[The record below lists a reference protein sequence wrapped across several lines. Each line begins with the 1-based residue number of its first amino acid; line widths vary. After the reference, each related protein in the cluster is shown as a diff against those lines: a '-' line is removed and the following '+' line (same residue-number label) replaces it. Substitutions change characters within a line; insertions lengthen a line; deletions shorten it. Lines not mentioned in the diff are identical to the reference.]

1 MRELGARDRARLS
14 RGGFRRMPHGA
25 WILQNAGMLYAPP
38 KTNMRLSRPPPLR
51 NLRAF
56 CIAARHCSFKIAA
69 DELFLTP
76 SAVSHQMKEL
86 EETLGVRLFE
96 RKTRALELTTAGHT
110 LRDEVAPLLDALD
123 RSLAQFTRRHRRKS
137 LRMLLPPFF
146 ASELLVPRLATFCAA
161 HPDIDIQI
169 DTSDPHPRSHP
180 PTSDVSVLLADEPP
194 PGMNAA
200 KLFSLR
206 LAAVCAREKATDVMR
221 LGREVFRE
229 TALIVH
235 RPRPFAWA
243 SWAHEVGLDAPEPK
257 NIIELDSMFSVVR
270 AAERGLGVALVPTA
284 LCGAWFETGALVR
297 IFPIELALSDAY
309 FLVSRPRDSE
319 KPEVMA
325 ITDWALEEF
334 RSLER

>member
-1 MRELGARDRARLS
+1 
-14 RGGFRRMPHGA
+14 
-25 WILQNAGMLYAPP
+25 
-38 KTNMRLSRPPPLR
+38 MRLSRPPPLR

-110 LRDEVAPLLDALD
+110 LHDEVAPLLDALD
-123 RSLAQFTRRHRRKS
+123 RSLAQFTRRHRRRS
-137 LRMLLPPFF
+137 LRIVLPPFF
-146 ASELLVPRLATFCAA
+146 ASELFVPRLATFCTA

-169 DTSDPHPRSHP
+169 DTSDPHPTLHP
-180 PTSDVSVLLADEPP
+180 PTSDVSIILAEGPP
-194 PGMNAA
+194 PAGLNAA
-200 KLFSLR
+200 KLFSLK
-206 LAAVCAREKATDVMR
+206 LAAVCAKEQAPEVVR
-221 LGREVFRE
+221 LGREVFRQ

-243 SWAHEVGLDAPEPK
+243 NWAQEVGLEAPEPK
-257 NIIELDSMFSVVR
+257 NIIELDSMFAVVR
-270 AAERGLGVALVPTA
+270 AAERGIGVALVPTA

-297 IFPIELALSDAY
+297 IFSIELTLSDTY
-309 FLVSRPRDSE
+309 YLVSRQKDAE
-319 KPEVMA
+319 KPEVKA
-325 ITDWALEEF
+325 VTEWALEEF

>member
-1 MRELGARDRARLS
+1 
-14 RGGFRRMPHGA
+14 
-25 WILQNAGMLYAPP
+25 MLFASSMNS
-38 KTNMRLSRPPPLR
+38 TRLSRPPPLR

-110 LRDEVAPLLDALD
+110 LHEEVAPLLDALD
-123 RSLAQFTRRHRRKS
+123 RSVTQFTRRHRRKS
-137 LRMLLPPFF
+137 LRIVLPPFF
-146 ASELLVPRLATFCAA
+146 ASELFVPRLATFCTAN
-161 HPDIDIQI
+161 PDIDIQI
-169 DTSDPHPRSHP
+169 DTSDPHPTLHP
-180 PTSDVSVLLADEPP
+180 PTSDVSVVLADTPP
-194 PGMNAA
+194 PNMTAA
-200 KLFSLR
+200 KLFSLK
-206 LAAVCAREKATDVMR
+206 LAAVCAKEQAPEVVR
-221 LGREVFRE
+221 LGREVFRQ

-243 SWAHEVGLDAPEPK
+243 NWAQEVGLDAPEPK
-257 NIIELDSMFSVVR
+257 NIIELDSMFAVVR
-270 AAERGLGVALVPTA
+270 AAERGIGVALVPTA

-297 IFPIELALSDAY
+297 IFSIELTLSDTY
-309 FLVSRPRDSE
+309 YLVSRPKDAE
-319 KPEVMA
+319 KPEVTA

>member
-1 MRELGARDRARLS
+1 
-14 RGGFRRMPHGA
+14 
-25 WILQNAGMLYAPP
+25 
-38 KTNMRLSRPPPLR
+38 LR

-69 DELFLTP
+69 DELYLTP

-123 RSLAQFTRRHRRKS
+123 RSLTQFTRRSRRKS
-137 LRMLLPPFF
+137 LRMMLPPFF
-146 ASELLVPRLATFCAA
+146 ASELFVPRLATFCAA

-169 DTSDPHPRSHP
+169 DTSDPHPTLHP
-180 PTSDVSVLLADEPP
+180 PTSDVSIILADTAPQGVKYE
-194 PGMNAA
+194 
-200 KLFSLR
+200 KLFSLK
-206 LAAVCAREKATDVMR
+206 LAAVCAREHASSVVR

-243 SWAHEVGLDAPEPK
+243 NWAQEVGLEAPEPK
-257 NIIELDSMFSVVR
+257 NIIELDSMFAVVR
-270 AAERGLGVALVPTA
+270 AAERGIGVALVPTA
-284 LCGAWFETGALVR
+284 LCGAWFDTGALVR
-297 IFPIELALSDAY
+297 IFSIELATSDTY
-309 FLVSRPRDSE
+309 YLVSRPKDAQ
-319 KPEVMA
+319 KPEVTA
-325 ITDWALEEF
+325 VTDWALEEF
-334 RSLER
+334 RSLDER

>member
-1 MRELGARDRARLS
+1 
-14 RGGFRRMPHGA
+14 
-25 WILQNAGMLYAPP
+25 MLFTPSMNS
-38 KTNMRLSRPPPLR
+38 TRLSRPPPLR

-110 LRDEVAPLLDALD
+110 LHDEVAPLLDALD
-123 RSLAQFTRRHRRKS
+123 RSLTQFTRRHRRKS
-137 LRMLLPPFF
+137 LRIQLPPFF
-146 ASELLVPRLATFCAA
+146 ASELFVPRLATFCTA

-169 DTSDPHPRSHP
+169 DTSDPHPTLHR
-180 PTSDVSVLLADEPP
+180 PTSDVSVILADGPP

-200 KLFSLR
+200 KLFSLK
-206 LAAVCAREKATDVMR
+206 LAAVCAKEQAPDVVR

-243 SWAHEVGLDAPEPK
+243 NWAQEVGLEAPEPK
-257 NIIELDSMFSVVR
+257 NIIELDSMFAVVR
-270 AAERGLGVALVPTA
+270 AAERGIGVALVPTA

-297 IFPIELALSDAY
+297 IFSIELALSDTY
-309 FLVSRPRDSE
+309 YLVSRQKDAE
-319 KPEVMA
+319 KQEVKA
-325 ITDWALEEF
+325 VTEWALEEF

>member
-1 MRELGARDRARLS
+1 
-14 RGGFRRMPHGA
+14 
-25 WILQNAGMLYAPP
+25 
-38 KTNMRLSRPPPLR
+38 MRLSRPPPLR

-86 EETLGVRLFE
+86 EDTLGVRLFE

-110 LRDEVAPLLDALD
+110 LHDEVAPLLDALD
-123 RSLAQFTRRHRRKS
+123 RSLTQFTRRHRRKS
-137 LRMLLPPFF
+137 LRMMLPPFF
-146 ASELLVPRLATFCAA
+146 ASELFVPRLATFCAA

-169 DTSDPHPRSHP
+169 DTSDPHPTLHP
-180 PTSDVSVLLADEPP
+180 PIADVSIILADSPP

-200 KLFSLR
+200 KLFSLK
-206 LAAVCAREKATDVMR
+206 LAAVCAKEQAPQVVR

-243 SWAHEVGLDAPEPK
+243 NWAQEVGLEAPEPK
-257 NIIELDSMFSVVR
+257 NIIELDSMFAVVR
-270 AAERGLGVALVPTA
+270 AAERGIGVALVPTA
-284 LCGAWFETGALVR
+284 LCGAWFATGALTR
-297 IFPIELALSDAY
+297 IFSIELTLSDTY
-309 FLVSRPRDSE
+309 YLVSRPRDAQ
-319 KPEVMA
+319 KPEVTA
-325 ITDWALEEF
+325 ITNWALEEF

>member
-1 MRELGARDRARLS
+1 MNS
-14 RGGFRRMPHGA
+14 
-25 WILQNAGMLYAPP
+25 
-38 KTNMRLSRPPPLR
+38 TRLSRPPPLR

-110 LRDEVAPLLDALD
+110 LHDEVAPLLDALD
-123 RSLAQFTRRHRRKS
+123 RSLTQFTRRHRRKS
-137 LRMLLPPFF
+137 LRMMLPPFF
-146 ASELLVPRLATFCAA
+146 ASELFVPRLTTFCQA

-169 DTSDPHPRSHP
+169 DTSDPHPTLHP
-180 PTSDVSVLLADEPP
+180 PTSDVSIVLADAPP
-194 PGMNAA
+194 PNMNAE
-200 KLFSLR
+200 KLFSLK
-206 LAAVCAREKATDVMR
+206 LAAVCAKEQAPEVVR

-235 RPRPFAWA
+235 RPRPFAWT
-243 SWAHEVGLDAPEPK
+243 SWAQEVGLEAPEPK
-257 NIIELDSMFSVVR
+257 NIIELDSMFAVVR
-270 AAERGLGVALVPTA
+270 AAERGIGVALVPTA
-284 LCGAWFETGALVR
+284 LCSAWFETGALVR
-297 IFPIELALSDAY
+297 IFSIELALSDTY
-309 FLVSRPRDSE
+309 YLVSRPRDAE
-319 KPEVMA
+319 KPEVKA
-325 ITDWALEEF
+325 VTEWALEEF